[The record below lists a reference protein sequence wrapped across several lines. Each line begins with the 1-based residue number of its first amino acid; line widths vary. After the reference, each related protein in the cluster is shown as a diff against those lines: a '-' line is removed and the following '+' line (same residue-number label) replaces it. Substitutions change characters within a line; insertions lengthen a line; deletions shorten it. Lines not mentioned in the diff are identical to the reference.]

1 MSRLDKIRERLPQ
14 SKSTLEADK
23 ISSTYIQSD
32 SLKSTTNNTTTTTT
46 KSPSL
51 VLSSE
56 AETERRINLVKQFLK
71 ENEGIRMMWLN
82 AYWALH
88 FVVFASSLY
97 LLLVHFENPY
107 MGDGALLL
115 PFKGR
120 IDEIALITTL
130 SLIPISMVTAAYA
143 GLIRARSLMYTALAI
158 TSWPCFALFIATIKS
173 GVLIGYWLSWTIS
186 LAPPAVIGIQI
197 FAEIQFKS
205 METGILEA
213 YDRVQAEDAEERAA
227 ALGSRVK
234 AAAEIA
240 FEKEDKETRMKRK

>member
-14 SKSTLEADK
+14 SKSTLEADNK
-23 ISSTYIQSD
+23 ISLQSSLDKSSST
-32 SLKSTTNNTTTTTT
+32 STTN
-46 KSPSL
+46 SPSPA
-51 VLSSE
+51 LSSE
-56 AETERRINLVKQFLK
+56 AETDRRINLVKQFLK

-213 YDRVQAEDAEERAA
+213 YDRVQAEDADERAA

-240 FEKEDKETRMKRK
+240 FDKEDKETRMKRK

>member
-23 ISSTYIQSD
+23 ISLQSSLDKSSST
-32 SLKSTTNNTTTTTT
+32 STTN
-46 KSPSL
+46 SPSPA
-51 VLSSE
+51 LSSE
-56 AETERRINLVKQFLK
+56 AETDRRINLVKQFLK

-173 GVLIGYWLSWTIS
+173 RVLIGYWLAWTIA

-213 YDRVQAEDAEERAA
+213 YDRVQAEDADERAA

-240 FEKEDKETRMKRK
+240 FDKEDKETRMKRK